1 MIVIG
6 NAYTYNGRKV
16 VVDDGDRVEQVWTV
30 VYSDTGEYA
39 YGVSTS
45 ELKSNGEQPRVK

>member
-6 NAYTYNGRKV
+6 NTYMLNGRKV
-16 VVDDGDRVEQVWTV
+16 TVDDGDRVEQLWTV
-30 VYSDTGEYA
+30 VYSDTGDYA

-45 ELKSNGEQPRVK
+45 ELKQHGAQHGK